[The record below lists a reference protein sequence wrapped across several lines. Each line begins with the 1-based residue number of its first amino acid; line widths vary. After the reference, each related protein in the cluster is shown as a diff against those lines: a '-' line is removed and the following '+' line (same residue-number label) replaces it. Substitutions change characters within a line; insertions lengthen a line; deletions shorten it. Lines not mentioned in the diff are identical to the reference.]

1 LKVIKN
7 TEPQTWTILIINN
20 HNKISNEMKQHCD
33 NKGKLKVDEQ
43 TKLQKKCIEEV
54 KQMKQQNSPCSSRNY
69 EHNGETPNLWKKRVT
84 HEKQKEKGISMVRI

>member
-1 LKVIKN
+1 MDN
-7 TEPQTWTILIINN
+7 NDN

-54 KQMKQQNSPCSSRNY
+54 MKQLKQQDSPCSSRNY
-69 EHNGETPNLWKKRVT
+69 EHNGATPNLWKKKVT